1 MCYPNPQQ
9 IGLNG
14 TLSSIFGN
22 STPLRG
28 AMSTT
33 MSFSPKQWRALRKS
47 GRGFLY
53 IICKGSQRQRKV
65 GVCALPCA
73 IAVGLTQR
81 WICNVRV
88 DAAYLWR
95 HIRYTLLYIS
105 HHSFRF
111 DRSGIEPRNLRS
123 TETEASFLLI
133 VPILIL
139 VQHATVVYKG
149 YHGV

>member
-1 MCYPNPQQ
+1 
-9 IGLNG
+9 
-14 TLSSIFGN
+14 
-22 STPLRG
+22 
-28 AMSTT
+28 MSTI
-33 MSFSPKQWRALRKS
+33 MSFSPEQWRGLRES

-53 IICKGSQRQRKV
+53 ICKGSQRQQKV

-95 HIRYTLLYIS
+95 NIRCTVLYIS

-111 DRSGIEPRNLRS
+111 DRSGIEPQNLRS
-123 TETEASFLLI
+123 TENEAFFLLI

-139 VQHATVVYKG
+139 LQHVTVACKG
-149 YHGV
+149 YHGIWQHAMPSSVTTDYKLSTVSHRTERLTS